1 MLLSALLFGSLN
13 KTRSSY
19 PPNSLLRRAPRI
31 LRNSERNK
39 FACMTIYANMED
51 ERPLNGDLPSFVPV
65 ETILKEDVTP
75 ISVDTDKPGSLMM
88 NLETRELFLSNDAAS
103 PQQQQHHQQQQQQPQ
118 QQQFVLSANGKS
130 SSNLAKDMDAGAM
143 AAGAKQWDCNLCS
156 PLLKKALQRERLQ
169 ALRQN
174 PSYREMERLRQRSMM
189 QLKRQDPGFRALE
202 RERQRARMQ
211 LRRQDPSF
219 RAMERERQRRRMRLK
234 RRDPAFRER
243 EREQQKTRLLVKR
256 SADKLP
262 IALDASSSSSS
273 ALTAT
278 SNSIVSSQASSQLA
292 LPPPPHHQTLPLQS
306 HMPHSSSSH
315 SQSQQPLP
323 SSQQHSKG
331 APLGNCLVPHDMQKQ
346 RDATAL
352 YGHLQRIVGYHNLL
366 QGRPHP
372 DDPGSSFKSPY
383 FAGEQSSGLMGRRM
397 GGPQGHNGG
406 SSKAVVPAGAGRQKS
421 FLDGGPC
428 HPLGEVFTA
437 PYPTMRDQG
446 LSSTGPQPC
455 GALDG
460 PPLLHP
466 ATSADGG
473 RNSHPALLGS
483 GTEMLPPV
491 PDCPECLEAQ
501 RQRSQCGLCQG
512 EEQQQ
517 LVAVGSSGRSL
528 GRRRS
533 SRQSTERFRCT
544 VCAKEFG
551 MKHHLKEHYKSHGDR
566 NLCCPHCDYRTCYG
580 YALRRH
586 VIIRHDRPAARQA
599 QVIQQLT
606 VQ

>member
-1 MLLSALLFGSLN
+1 MISHAS
-13 KTRSSY
+13 
-19 PPNSLLRRAPRI
+19 
-31 LRNSERNK
+31 
-39 FACMTIYANMED
+39 MEGD
-51 ERPLNGDLPSFVPV
+51 RPLNGKKRPSIRP
-65 ETILKEDVTP
+65 E
-75 ISVDTDKPGSLMM
+75 
-88 NLETRELFLSNDAAS
+88 
-103 PQQQQHHQQQQQQPQ
+103 
-118 QQQFVLSANGKS
+118 
-130 SSNLAKDMDAGAM
+130 
-143 AAGAKQWDCNLCS
+143 S

-169 ALRQN
+169 AMRQN

-211 LRRQDPSF
+211 LRRQDPGF

-256 SADKLP
+256 SGDKLP
-262 IALDASSSSSS
+262 VALDVSSSSSS
-273 ALTAT
+273 TAAST
-278 SNSIVSSQASSQLA
+278 AAITQASSSQLA
-292 LPPPPHHQTLPLQS
+292 LPAPPHQQTSGHTLQS
-306 HMPHSSSSH
+306 HVPSHHPSSSSH
-315 SQSQQPLP
+315 PQSQQ
-323 SSQQHSKG
+323 STSQQHGKG
-331 APLGNCLVPHDMQKQ
+331 AGALSNCLVPHDMPK

-366 QGRPHP
+366 QARPPHP
-372 DDPGSSFKSPY
+372 EDPSSSFKSPY
-383 FAGEQSSGLMGRRM
+383 FGGEPSSSLMGRRM
-397 GGPQGHNGG
+397 GGPQGHHGG
-406 SSKAVVPAGAGRQKS
+406 GGGNSSKGGHPSGGGGRQKG

-428 HPLGEVFTA
+428 HPLGEMFA
-437 PYPTMRDQG
+437 ASYPTMRDQG
-446 LSSTGPQPC
+446 LAAAAGAQPC

-460 PPLLHP
+460 PPLLHA
-466 ATSADGG
+466 ATSAEGGGG
-473 RNSHPALLGS
+473 RGSSSHPAALLGS
-483 GTEMLPPV
+483 GGADLLPSV

-512 EEQQQ
+512 QDQQI
-517 LVAVGSSGRSL
+517 AGRPSGR
-528 GRRRS
+528 RQRS

-544 VCAKEFG
+544 VCSKEFG

>member
-1 MLLSALLFGSLN
+1 
-13 KTRSSY
+13 
-19 PPNSLLRRAPRI
+19 
-31 LRNSERNK
+31 
-39 FACMTIYANMED
+39 MEGD
-51 ERPLNGDLPSFVPV
+51 RPLNGDLPSFVPV
-65 ETILKEDVTP
+65 ETILKED
-75 ISVDTDKPGSLMM
+75 I
-88 NLETRELFLSNDAAS
+88 
-103 PQQQQHHQQQQQQPQ
+103 
-118 QQQFVLSANGKS
+118 
-130 SSNLAKDMDAGAM
+130 SNLPKDIDLTT
-143 AAGAKQWDCNLCS
+143 KQWDCNLCS
-156 PLLKKALQRERLQ
+156 PLLRKALQRERLQ
-169 ALRQN
+169 AMRQN

-256 SADKLP
+256 SGDKLP
-262 IALDASSSSSS
+262 VALDVSSSSSS
-273 ALTAT
+273 TPASTPAIST
-278 SNSIVSSQASSQLA
+278 QASSQLA
-292 LPPPPHHQTLPLQS
+292 LPPTTSSTDLWAHPAVSCACPPFVFAVASTVAA
-306 HMPHSSSSH
+306 
-315 SQSQQPLP
+315 
-323 SSQQHSKG
+323 K
-331 APLGNCLVPHDMQKQ
+331 

-366 QGRPHP
+366 QARPPHP
-372 DDPGSSFKSPY
+372 EDPSSSFKSPY
-383 FAGEQSSGLMGRRM
+383 FGGETSGGLVSRRM
-397 GGPQGHNGG
+397 GAPQGHHGGGG
-406 SSKAVVPAGAGRQKS
+406 SIGSKGGVTHPLVEAAKRDS
-421 FLDGGPC
+421 WMGGPC
-428 HPLGEVFTA
+428 HPLGEMFA
-437 PYPTMRDQG
+437 ASYPTMRDQG
-446 LSSTGPQPC
+446 LAAAAGAQPC

-460 PPLLHP
+460 PPLLHA
-466 ATSADGG
+466 ATSAEGGGG
-473 RNSHPALLGS
+473 RGNSSHPAALLGS
-483 GTEMLPPV
+483 GDLLPSV

-501 RQRSQCGLCQG
+501 RQRLQCGLCQG
-512 EEQQQ
+512 EDQQ
-517 LVAVGSSGRSL
+517 AATGGRCSGR
-528 GRRRS
+528 RPRS
-533 SRQSTERFRCT
+533 SRQSTERFSCS

>member
-1 MLLSALLFGSLN
+1 M
-13 KTRSSY
+13 
-19 PPNSLLRRAPRI
+19 I
-31 LRNSERNK
+31 
-39 FACMTIYANMED
+39 IYANMEG

-65 ETILKEDVTP
+65 ETILKEDGSP

-103 PQQQQHHQQQQQQPQ
+103 PQQQQQQQQHQQQPQ
-118 QQQFVLSANGKS
+118 QQQFALSANEKS
-130 SSNLAKDMDAGAM
+130 PNLAKDMDV
-143 AAGAKQWDCNLCS
+143 GAKQWDCNLCS

-189 QLKRQDPGFRALE
+189 QLKRQDPSFRALE

-243 EREQQKTRLLVKR
+243 EREQQKSRLLVKR

-262 IALDASSSSSS
+262 MALDASSSSSS

-278 SNSIVSSQASSQLA
+278 STSIVSSQSSSQLA
-292 LPPPPHHQTLPLQS
+292 LPPPPHHQALPLQS
-306 HMPHSSSSH
+306 HMPHPSSSH
-315 SQSQQPLP
+315 PQSQQPP
-323 SSQQHSKG
+323 SSQQHGKG
-331 APLGNCLVPHDMQKQ
+331 APLGNCLMPHEMQKQ

-372 DDPGSSFKSPY
+372 EDPGSSFKSPY
-383 FAGEQSSGLMGRRM
+383 FAGEPSGSLVGRRM
-397 GGPQGHNGG
+397 GGPQGHHGG
-406 SSKAVVPAGAGRQKS
+406 SSKAVVPVGGGRQKS

-428 HPLGEVFTA
+428 HPLGEVFA
-437 PYPTMRDQG
+437 ASYPTMRDQG
-446 LSSTGPQPC
+446 LSSAGAQPC

-460 PPLLHP
+460 PPLLHA

-483 GTEMLPPV
+483 GADMLPSV

-512 EEQQQ
+512 EEQQ
-517 LVAVGSSGRSL
+517 AMGPSGRSS